1 MPIAGSLT
9 FHELAMI
16 IAGGAT
22 IISIILSFYLA
33 WRHALNYTK
42 PREQRQYVH
51 TSPRFARPALCAH
64 CLASRERG
72 ASPGK
77 HHC

>member
-42 PREQRQYVH
+42 PSEQRQYV
-51 TSPRFARPALCAH
+51 
-64 CLASRERG
+64 
-72 ASPGK
+72 
-77 HHC
+77 